1 MIKHILESYS
11 VISFCSNPIS
21 LDLHHNTVEDD
32 PTLSLQHT
40 MAETWKG
47 LVIKPK
53 NTGHACD
60 THVLPTIEH
69 AINWIT
75 EYSKRT
81 DASLQVLVTGSLHL
95 IGGTMAILEI
105 DVD

>member
-1 MIKHILESYS
+1 
-11 VISFCSNPIS
+11 
-21 LDLHHNTVEDD
+21 
-32 PTLSLQHT
+32 